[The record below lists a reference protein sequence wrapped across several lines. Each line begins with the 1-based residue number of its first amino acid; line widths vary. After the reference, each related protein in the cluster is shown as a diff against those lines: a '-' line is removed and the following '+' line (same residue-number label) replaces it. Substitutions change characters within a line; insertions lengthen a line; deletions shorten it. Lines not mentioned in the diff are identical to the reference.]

1 MNERD
6 IRDKYYP
13 NGVSQWSESLFHFS
27 KKIKL
32 LFLIHYLVG
41 GRQSGA
47 LRHSAASYGLLQN
60 QFILKLVFKIFVSFK
75 FMPRKAYV
83 KSSKRFSRSKG
94 TRARYSRFRR
104 SGYRTLARRISAVSK
119 RVAGEVCK
127 FEITPDK
134 FTNTILSPT
143 ASSNSYRVS
152 MGTPLINISSGTPW
166 IMPINWMYSQAST
179 GTSNYTSPLYYNGSE
194 QPLPNSPVTVS
205 LKNPIYYNT
214 MPVSSGIE
222 STELQYRLKY
232 IYINALFNASIS
244 QSENNTDGALRIVI
258 VKDKQPTG
266 GSATWYD
273 ENATTNSRGVF
284 NTNRIDAQLN
294 PSTVGRFKI
303 MYDKTL
309 RFNTINGYKPFKYFK
324 RLSTTIRNNK
334 NYQSGIPEVLNQP
347 NNAQTAD
354 QSPPV
359 QKNAFYIM
367 IFSDGLNFT
376 YSSDPSTPAAS
387 FHLFNR
393 VAYYNN

>member
-1 MNERD
+1 
-6 IRDKYYP
+6 
-13 NGVSQWSESLFHFS
+13 
-27 KKIKL
+27 
-32 LFLIHYLVG
+32 
-41 GRQSGA
+41 
-47 LRHSAASYGLLQN
+47 
-60 QFILKLVFKIFVSFK
+60 
-75 FMPRKAYV
+75 MPRKSYV
-83 KSSKRFSRSKG
+83 KSSKRFSRTKG
-94 TRARYSRFRR
+94 TRSRYSRFRR

-127 FEITPDK
+127 FEITPDQ
-134 FTNTILSPT
+134 FTNTTLSPIPNNT
-143 ASSNSYRVS
+143 TRYQTSK
-152 MGTPLINISSGTPW
+152 GTPLINISSGTPW
-166 IMPINWMYSQAST
+166 IMPINWFYEQASDENEH
-179 GTSNYTSPLYYNGSE
+179 SLPLYYNSAQ
-194 QPLPNSPVTVS
+194 QPAPVSPVTVS
-205 LKNPIYYNT
+205 VRNPIYYNT
-214 MPVSSGIE
+214 MPAPAGAFE
-222 STELQYRLKY
+222 ATELQYRLKY
-232 IYINALFNASIS
+232 IYINALFNASIT

-284 NTNRIDAQLN
+284 NNNRIDAQLN

-324 RLSTTIRNNK
+324 RLSTTVRNNT
-334 NYQSGIPEVLNQP
+334 NYHPVYSPRLDQENF
-347 NNAQTAD
+347 AQTSD
-354 QSPPV
+354 QAPPV
-359 QKNAFYIM
+359 QKNAYYIM